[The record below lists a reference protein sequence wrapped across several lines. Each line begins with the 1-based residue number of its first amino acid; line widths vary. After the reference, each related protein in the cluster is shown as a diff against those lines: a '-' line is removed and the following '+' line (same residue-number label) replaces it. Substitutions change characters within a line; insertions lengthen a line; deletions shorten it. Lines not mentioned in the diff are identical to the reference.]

1 LIDAVKIIISKHT
14 PEKQPSNRKE
24 ATKQSQRR
32 SKEEA
37 KQPQRSSKATAKK
50 KQSTMT
56 FFDLFLF
63 TILLII
69 FTGHMMAWIM
79 SFFYSPPPVNR
90 DNRGNYVNPYRL
102 VPRKETEEYK
112 RYERQQYLD
121 SLRR

>member
-1 LIDAVKIIISKHT
+1 LIDVVKIIISKHT
-14 PEKQPSNRKE
+14 PEKQ
-24 ATKQSQRR
+24 
-32 SKEEA
+32 
-37 KQPQRSSKATAKK
+37 QRSSKEAAKK
-50 KQSTMT
+50 QITMT

-90 DNRGNYVNPYRL
+90 DNRNNYVNPYRL

-112 RYERQQYLD
+112 RYEKQQYLD

>member
-14 PEKQPSNRKE
+14 PEKQ
-24 ATKQSQRR
+24 RR
-32 SKEEA
+32 SKA
-37 KQPQRSSKATAKK
+37 AAKK
-50 KQSTMT
+50 KQRSNKEAAKKKQITMT

-69 FTGHMMAWIM
+69 FTGHMMAWIL

-90 DNRGNYVNPYRL
+90 DNRDNRDNYVNPYRL

-121 SLRR
+121 SLRH

>member
-1 LIDAVKIIISKHT
+1 LIDVVKIIISKHT
-14 PEKQPSNRKE
+14 PEKQ
-24 ATKQSQRR
+24 QRR

-37 KQPQRSSKATAKK
+37 KKQQRSSKEAAKK
-50 KQSTMT
+50 KQRRSKEAAKKQQITMT

-90 DNRGNYVNPYRL
+90 NNRDNYVNPYRL

>member
-14 PEKQPSNRKE
+14 PEKQPQSNRK
-24 ATKQSQRR
+24 AT
-32 SKEEA
+32 A
-37 KQPQRSSKATAKK
+37 KQPQR
-50 KQSTMT
+50 STMT

-79 SFFYSPPPVNR
+79 SFFYSPPVNR

>member
-24 ATKQSQRR
+24 ATKQPQRR
-32 SKEEA
+32 SKEE
-37 KQPQRSSKATAKK
+37 AKK

>member
-1 LIDAVKIIISKHT
+1 LIDAVKITISKHT
-14 PEKQPSNRKE
+14 PEKQQSSSKE
-24 ATKQSQRR
+24 ATKQPQRSNR
-32 SKEEA
+32 KEEA
-37 KQPQRSSKATAKK
+37 KKQPQR
-50 KQSTMT
+50 STMT

>member
-1 LIDAVKIIISKHT
+1 MQLKLLYQSIPLRSNQATAK
-14 PEKQPSNRKE
+14 KQQSNR
-24 ATKQSQRR
+24 
-32 SKEEA
+32 
-37 KQPQRSSKATAKK
+37 KATAKK

>member
-14 PEKQPSNRKE
+14 PEKQQSNRKE
-24 ATKQSQRR
+24 ATKKQQS
-32 SKEEA
+32 SNKAATA
-37 KQPQRSSKATAKK
+37 KQPQR
-50 KQSTMT
+50 STMT